1 MSLSTTSS
9 RRWANS
15 VVEISGCIVAISP
28 QVGQW
33 AVSLFSSRTLN
44 KLCEMLIRLDPRSDK
59 PIYRQISDAVATSIE
74 DGTVDP
80 GERLPSARSLGD
92 ALDVNMHTVLR
103 AYSQLEEWG
112 LAEMRRGRGGV
123 VVSSGANLKGMA
135 KRLVGQA
142 RRQRLELGEL
152 TRLVEEA
159 WN

>member
-1 MSLSTTSS
+1 
-9 RRWANS
+9 
-15 VVEISGCIVAISP
+15 
-28 QVGQW
+28 
-33 AVSLFSSRTLN
+33 
-44 KLCEMLIRLDPRSDK
+44 MLIRLDPRSDQ
-59 PIYRQISDAVATSIE
+59 PIYRQIANAVATSIQ
-74 DGTVDP
+74 DGTVRP

-92 ALDVNMHTVLR
+92 ALDINMHTVLR

-123 VVSSGANLKGMA
+123 VVSDAANLKGMA

-142 RRQRLELGEL
+142 RRQRMKMSEL

>member
-1 MSLSTTSS
+1 
-9 RRWANS
+9 
-15 VVEISGCIVAISP
+15 
-28 QVGQW
+28 
-33 AVSLFSSRTLN
+33 
-44 KLCEMLIRLDPRSDK
+44 MLIRLDPRSDK